1 MGFPRVVTGI
11 FNFPASF
18 CRVETVFFAKLED
31 MVMSNQVASKESI
44 GAAIGRIPS
53 GVFVITAQ
61 RGEQKIGMMA
71 SWVAQAGFEP
81 PCISVAIHPEREI
94 YAAIDESGRF
104 SVNVLS
110 NENMN
115 LMKAFSRFSP
125 EQFNGVEHE
134 QTEQG
139 IVLTEAVAVLHC
151 QVKCKCDAADHH
163 LFVAEVV
170 GGQYMNH
177 EESPMIHLRKS
188 GFNY

>member
-94 YAAIDESGRF
+94 YAAIEESGRF
-104 SVNVLS
+104 SVNVPNSLTVWNMSKPSRGLCLLKRWRYCIAKS
-110 NENMN
+110 NVSAMRRIIICLWPKWWAGN
-115 LMKAFSRFSP
+115 
-125 EQFNGVEHE
+125 
-134 QTEQG
+134 
-139 IVLTEAVAVLHC
+139 I
-151 QVKCKCDAADHH
+151 
-163 LFVAEVV
+163 
-170 GGQYMNH
+170 
-177 EESPMIHLRKS
+177 
-188 GFNY
+188 